1 MRMQIAHLATS
12 AAIDPLAGLGW
23 DRWSVTHEYRGFGS
37 ILHPRGGTLP
47 NTRAAHPPQRMLFI
61 STSLLTA
68 TPSPLPELPTPPAH
82 PRSQFPPVRLGDE
95 QDGSDTVNYQE
106 RSAALITPRS
116 ANEVPGIERCYAN
129 DGMQKGRSN
138 LGFILIKS
146 DLLSL
151 CFLVREETS
160 YSERWETGGGER
172 FSKTSVSQST
182 SEEVWLKCKFFVD
195 Q

>member
-1 MRMQIAHLATS
+1 MNTGDLDPSFTLEGELCPTPSSTS
-12 AAIDPLAGLGW
+12 
-23 DRWSVTHEYRGFGS
+23 
-37 ILHPRGGTLP
+37 
-47 NTRAAHPPQRMLFI
+47 PQRMLFI
-61 STSLLTA
+61 STSY
-68 TPSPLPELPTPPAH
+68 SLPPPALSQNCQ
-82 PRSQFPPVRLGDE
+82 PRQPTHAASSPVRLGDE

-151 CFLVREETS
+151 CFLVWEETS
-160 YSERWETGGGER
+160 YSER
-172 FSKTSVSQST
+172 
-182 SEEVWLKCKFFVD
+182 
-195 Q
+195 